1 MRAAIF
7 DLDGTLVNSLPGI
20 ADALNSALAAQGL
33 STHPRD
39 LVERFIGNG
48 SRMLVRRGIGGDPPD
63 TLVDKIHESFLSFY
77 SESLISGTHLYPGVR
92 TMLETL
98 HLDGMPMAVCSNKP
112 HQYTVE
118 IMTQMFSWVPW
129 IMVLGQKKSIP
140 IKPDPSGAL
149 SIASAMQIPASEIA
163 FVGDS
168 PVDFETARAAGM
180 NPVLVEWGFSPQ
192 EKLALTTAPL
202 VSSTMALRKFLQAP
216 H

>member
-112 HQYTVE
+112 HQYTVA

-202 VSSTMALRKFLQAP
+202 VSSTTALRKFLQAP

>member
-1 MRAAIF
+1 
-7 DLDGTLVNSLPGI
+7 
-20 ADALNSALAAQGL
+20 
-33 STHPRD
+33 
-39 LVERFIGNG
+39 
-48 SRMLVRRGIGGDPPD
+48 MLVRRGIGGDPPD

-112 HQYTVE
+112 HQYTVA

-202 VSSTMALRKFLQAP
+202 VSSTTALRKFLQAP